1 VCSPGRLCI
10 ANSTALPV
18 SSDMATSTDL
28 GGVVLPGLAIGSVV
42 AAQYGDTAASLAA
55 AWNTSESLVARLNP
69 SRGAGM
75 EGDWCI
81 AKDVRED
88 TS

>member
-1 VCSPGRLCI
+1 
-10 ANSTALPV
+10 
-18 SSDMATSTDL
+18 MATSTDS

-42 AAQYGDTAASLAA
+42 AAQDGDTAARLAA

-69 SRGAGM
+69 SRAVGM

-88 TS
+88 T